1 MISFQESSKLLVA
14 LTLILLGITVTVTPT
29 LAQEGKQQEQGTFIY
44 TVQPG
49 DTLMTIALR
58 YNLSVADISR
68 ANNLSDSNLIFLG
81 QQLTLPVILAKPP
94 AQSEAVPQEVGQ
106 NYTIQPGDTLFTIA
120 NTYGVSL
127 DSIVIANHLANPD
140 LLQVGQTLKI
150 PGGLPAV
157 AEKLPAPFASIELSE
172 PTIIQGRTLIIRVKL
187 STNAALSGDFENQP
201 IFFNNDGTGQL
212 WGITAIHALAEPKIY
227 PLKFTATLTDG
238 TQVTISKEVKV
249 VEGPYGMENIQV
261 DDQRENLLDPEIVR
275 TEQEKLDRIWSQVSP
290 RPLWQGAFRYPISP
304 DIVRVT
310 SNFGT
315 RRSYNG
321 SEVASFHAGAD
332 FGGDIGIPIYAPA
345 AGKVV
350 LAEKLMVRGNAVVID
365 HGLGLFSGYWHQ
377 NQLVV
382 SVGQEVKSGDLIG
395 FVGDTGLVTGPH
407 LHWEMRLN
415 GIAVDPFQWVQQ
427 VIP

>member
-1 MISFQESSKLLVA
+1 MISFQESIKLFVV
-14 LTLILLGITVTVTPT
+14 LTLILLGMTISVTPT

-44 TVQPG
+44 VVQPG
-49 DTLMTIALR
+49 DTLMAIALR
-58 YNLSVADISR
+58 YNLSLADVAR
-68 ANNLSDSNLIFLG
+68 TNNLSDSNLIFPG
-81 QQLTLPVILAKPP
+81 QQLTLPLISVVPP
-94 AQSEAVPQEVGQ
+94 AQPEVVAQGGGQ
-106 NYTIQPGDTLFTIA
+106 SYTIRPGDTLFTVA
-120 NTYGVSL
+120 NIYGVSL
-127 DSIVIANHLANPD
+127 EAIVAANRLANPD

-150 PGGLPAV
+150 PGGPPPIV
-157 AEKLPAPFASIELSE
+157 ENLPAPFAGIEFSE

-187 STNAALSGDFENQP
+187 STNAALSGNFENQP
-201 IFFNNDGTGQL
+201 IFFNGHGTGQL
-212 WGITAIHALAEPKIY
+212 WGITAIHALAEPKNY
-227 PLKFTATLTDG
+227 PLKFTATLSGG
-238 TQVTISKEVKV
+238 TRVTITKEVKV
-249 VEGPYGMENIQV
+249 IEGPYGMENIQV
-261 DDQRENLLDPEIVR
+261 DDQRESLLDPEVVR
-275 TEQEKLDRIWSQVSP
+275 IEQEKLDRIWSQVSF
-290 RPLWQGAFRYPISP
+290 RPLWQGPFRYPVSP
-304 DIVRVT
+304 DILRLT
-310 SNFGT
+310 SHFGT

-332 FGGDIGIPIYAPA
+332 FGGEVGIPIYAPA

-382 SVGQEVKSGDLIG
+382 VVGQEVKPGDLIG

-415 GIAVDPFQWVQQ
+415 GMAVDPLQWVQQ